1 MAVTPHD
8 GSGTVLSFA
17 GTTYTVTN
25 IVVSNSDPNTEN
37 TIDVS
42 HLGLLEGASVLSQD
56 RPLKGSSTDTG
67 QQVQIEYLGKSILV
81 DAATGTLSI
90 THNGVSLLS
99 RGATVVSSTLTF
111 ATNDAVRGTGTFK
124 IARS

>member
-8 GSGTVLSFA
+8 GTGTTLSFA

-25 IVVSNSDPNTEN
+25 IVVSNNDPNTEN

-42 HLGLLEGASVLSQD
+42 HLGLLDGATVLTQD

-81 DAATGTLSI
+81 AASTGTLVI
-90 THNGVSLLS
+90 THAGASLLS
-99 RGATVVSSTLTF
+99 RAATVVSSTLTF
-111 ATNDAVRGTGTFK
+111 ATNDVVRGTGTFK

>member
-1 MAVTPHD
+1 MALTPHD
-8 GSGTVLSFA
+8 GTGTVFTFA

-25 IVVSNSDPNTEN
+25 IVISHTDPNREN

-42 HLGLLEGASVLSQD
+42 HLSLTSGSNVLTQD
-56 RPLKGSSTDTG
+56 RPLTGSSTDTG
-67 QQVQIEYLGKSILV
+67 QQVQIEYLGKALLV
-81 DAATGTLSI
+81 DASTGTLTI

-99 RGATVVSSTLTF
+99 RGATVSSSTLTF
-111 ATNDAVRGTGTFK
+111 ATNDAIRGNCAFR